1 MFCIFGSLWDKHLR
15 PGKTKYVQNAYPKQ
29 ATVGERGHA
38 LIQDSDDL
46 GSTVLTEQ
54 DLKMMIYMVECTDD
68 HKKNSKWCELTKI
81 FYSYIYGFILL
92 KKFC

>member
-15 PGKTKYVQNAYPKQ
+15 PGKTKYMQNAYLNQ
-29 ATVGERGHA
+29 TTVRICGHV

-54 DLKMMIYMVECTDD
+54 DLKMMIYMVECTDYP
-68 HKKNSKWCELTKI
+68 KKNSKDVN
-81 FYSYIYGFILL
+81 
-92 KKFC
+92 